1 MIKKI
6 ILGTAN
12 FGSDYGI
19 VNKSYIKPVVAE
31 KILSIAFKNGISNLD
46 TAPDYKNSEI
56 ILGKIGVSKFNI
68 STKILIPEKSSYNYK
83 KFFHDN
89 INASFDRLNIRKLSI
104 LYFRKPI
111 SLLSGENNKLWNY
124 AKTFK
129 KEGLIDKIG
138 ITIYDPQELDL
149 VFDDLKPDVV
159 QAPYNLFDQRLEKSG
174 WLDRLYANKVIIQP
188 RSIFLQGLLLCSLNK
203 IPKRFYKFKLLWKKY
218 SRLVKRYNLTILE
231 ANINFINQNKKI
243 SNFLIGIENV
253 KQLTEIINVK
263 KRNIKYAK
271 QLSTLNRDIIDPRLW
286 NKS

>member
-19 VNKSYIKPVVAE
+19 VNKSFIKPVVAK
-31 KILSIAFKNGISNLD
+31 KILSIALKKGISNLD

-56 ILGKIGVSKFNI
+56 ILGKIGVNKFNI
-68 STKILIPEKSSYNYK
+68 STKLLIPEKESYNFK

-89 INASFDRLNIRKLSI
+89 INSSLERLNIRKLSI

-124 AKTFK
+124 AKIFK
-129 KEGLIDKIG
+129 KEGLINKIG

-149 VFDDLKPDVV
+149 VFDDLRPDVV
-159 QAPYNLFDQRLEKSG
+159 QVPYNLFDQRLEKTG
-174 WLDRLYANKVIIQP
+174 WLDRLYANKVIIQA
-188 RSIFLQGLLLCSLNK
+188 RSIFLQGLLLCNLNR
-203 IPKRFYKFKLLWKKY
+203 IPKRFNKFKLLWEKY
-218 SRLVKRYNLTILE
+218 HDWLKSNNLSILE

-253 KQLTEIINVK
+253 KQLSEIIDVK
-263 KRNIKYAK
+263 QRKIEYAE